1 MAHTRERERGG
12 GSGFPKLAF
21 PAQYQRISISH
32 NRIPTSVPADRL
44 RLSTINSEQWRRT
57 APPQARLVCTMR
69 RSLIPILVIVCA
81 FVALPHIVRE
91 FFPLKLP
98 TAELVAH
105 SSPQEVTDF
114 VFSDGSTR
122 DLTLAHFRGTPILV
136 NVWATWCPPCKE
148 EMASLDHLALL
159 FANKNIKI
167 VPISID
173 VSGALT
179 VRSFYERLGLNNL
192 SIYVDPSKNVM
203 DALRITGIPTTILIG
218 RDGREIG
225 RMVGPAQWDAPASVT
240 RITEIAK

>member
-1 MAHTRERERGG
+1 
-12 GSGFPKLAF
+12 
-21 PAQYQRISISH
+21 
-32 NRIPTSVPADRL
+32 
-44 RLSTINSEQWRRT
+44 
-57 APPQARLVCTMR
+57 MR

-91 FFPLKLP
+91 FIPLKLP
-98 TAELVAH
+98 AAELAAY

-114 VFSDGSTR
+114 AFSDGSSN
-122 DLTLAHFRGTPILV
+122 LTLAHFRGTPILV

-148 EMASLDHLALL
+148 EMASLNRLALL

-203 DALRITGIPTTILIG
+203 DALMITGIPTTILIG

-225 RMVGPAQWDAPASVT
+225 RTVGPAQWDAPASVT
-240 RITEIAK
+240 RITEIAGQ

>member
-1 MAHTRERERGG
+1 
-12 GSGFPKLAF
+12 
-21 PAQYQRISISH
+21 
-32 NRIPTSVPADRL
+32 
-44 RLSTINSEQWRRT
+44 
-57 APPQARLVCTMR
+57 MR
-69 RSLIPILVIVCA
+69 RSLIPILVIACA

-98 TAELVAH
+98 AAELVAH
-105 SSPQEVTDF
+105 SSPREVTDF
-114 VFSDGSTR
+114 AFSDGSMR

-148 EMASLDHLALL
+148 EMASLNHLSLL

-203 DALRITGIPTTILIG
+203 DALRITSIPTTILIG

-225 RMVGPAQWDAPASVT
+225 RTIGPAQWDASASVT
-240 RITEIAK
+240 RITEIVGP